1 MSDDRNIRVNSQG
14 EEIDIF
20 LSPPLKGLVVL
31 EYHKYGE
38 HHVYNDGYFMGAME
52 QVPDAGSVIQVHT
65 GSYLT
70 ASNLRDLADFLDKT
84 PLIKPHE
91 YYGRNDT

>member
-20 LSPPLKGLVVL
+20 LSPPLKDLVVL
-31 EYHKYGE
+31 EYHKYLE
-38 HHVYNDGYFMGAME
+38 HHVYHDGYYMGALE
-52 QVPDAGSVIQVHT
+52 QVPEAGNVIQLHC

-70 ASNLRDLADFLDKT
+70 ASNLREIADFLDKT
-84 PLIKPHE
+84 PLIKPLE
-91 YYGRNDT
+91 K